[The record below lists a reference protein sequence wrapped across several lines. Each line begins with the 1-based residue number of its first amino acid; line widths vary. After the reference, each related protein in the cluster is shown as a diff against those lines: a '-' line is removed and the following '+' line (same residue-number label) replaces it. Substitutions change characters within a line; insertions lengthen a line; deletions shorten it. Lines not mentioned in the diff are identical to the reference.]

1 MKLLILNGPNLNLLG
16 SREPDIYGRESYDV
30 LCQQIYRHAET
41 IGCTVEV
48 FQSNH
53 EGTLIDAIQATQAG
67 YSGIVINPGAYA
79 HYSYAIYDA
88 LRAADVPAVEVHISD
103 ITAREPFRAVSVTAA
118 ACVKTICGHGL
129 AGYLEAMDYL
139 MATASDRSDS
149 AAPHAGCGGAAC
161 V

>member
-16 SREPDIYGRESYDV
+16 SREPDIYGRESYDT
-30 LCQQIYRHAET
+30 LCQQIYQHAGA
-41 IGCTVEV
+41 IGCTAEV

-53 EGTLIDAIQATQAG
+53 EGTLIDAIQAAQAG

-88 LRAADVPAVEVHISD
+88 LRAVDVPAVEVHISD
-103 ITAREPFRAVSVTAA
+103 ITAREPFRAVSVTAP
-118 ACVKTICGHGL
+118 ACVRTICGHGL
-129 AGYLEAMDYL
+129 RGYLEAMDYL
-139 MATASDRSDS
+139 KATASDRGEGAVS
-149 AAPHAGCGGAAC
+149 HAGCGGGAC

>member
-16 SREPDIYGRESYDV
+16 SREPDIYGRESYDM
-30 LCQQIYRHAET
+30 LCQQIYRHADT

-53 EGTLIDAIQATQAG
+53 EGTLIDAIQAAQAG

-79 HYSYAIYDA
+79 HYSYAIHDA
-88 LRAADVPAVEVHISD
+88 LRSIRVPAVEVHISD
-103 ITAREPFRAVSVTAA
+103 ISAREPWRHTSVTAP
-118 ACVKTICGHGL
+118 ACVTVI
-129 AGYLEAMDYL
+129 AGQGFPGYLRAIDTLEAME
-139 MATASDRSDS
+139 RQN
-149 AAPHAGCGGAAC
+149 